1 MEQDLGFEKIVVM
14 DELKDIG
21 LQPVDERKK
30 RLMSLKEGGVVCMN
44 LETHGFSARLFFIYE
59 RIEGPDHVS
68 MILTKLV
75 EWACHEL

>member
-1 MEQDLGFEKIVVM
+1 MEQDLGFGKAVVM
-14 DELKDIG
+14 DRLKDMG
-21 LQPVDERKK
+21 FQLVDERKK
-30 RLMSLKEGGVVCMN
+30 RCMSLKEGGVVCVN
-44 LETHGFSARLFFIYE
+44 LETYGFSVRLFFIYE